1 MRDRTSIIIVVALV
15 AAPWTSRVMAQEESP
30 WLVRVGAT
38 TVDPK
43 SNNSAIVNVDDD
55 TSLTFN
61 VTYMF
66 RPNWGF
72 EVLAALPFEH
82 DIMLIDGTPVGNTE
96 QLPPTFSVQYHFAP
110 DSMIRP
116 YVGLGLNYT
125 TFMSESLSGPLAG
138 SDLKLDDSTGL
149 AIQFGIDFM
158 LNENW
163 LVNLDV
169 RSIDIETDADLD
181 GAFLTTVKIDPTV
194 YGVSV
199 GYRF

>member
-1 MRDRTSIIIVVALV
+1 MRYRTSIIIVVALV

>member
-1 MRDRTSIIIVVALV
+1 
-15 AAPWTSRVMAQEESP
+15 MAQEESP

-82 DIMLIDGTPVGNTE
+82 DIMLIDGTLVGNTE